1 MTLEA
6 QHVSFS
12 IHDQRI
18 LHEVSIQIKEKQFV
32 GLIGPN
38 GSGKSTLL
46 KNMYRLLKPESG
58 TILLNEKDILQQ
70 SSKSIAKNLA
80 VVSQETPVL
89 FDFQVIDLVSMGRT
103 PHKKLFELDHE
114 DDFRIVKEALSQTGI
129 AHLETRSFGS
139 LSGGEKKR
147 VMVARA
153 LAQQAQVII
162 LDEPT
167 NHLDIQHQLQLM
179 DLIQTLH
186 LTVVAALHDLNIAA
200 MYCDTIYV
208 LQQGRIVH
216 YGTPEEVLTPALLWE
231 VFGVHADIQMHHLTG
246 RPYLTYVSEQFTKI
260 APKETSTLQTT

>member
-6 QHVSFS
+6 RQVSYS
-12 IHDQRI
+12 IQDQRI
-18 LHEVSIQIKEKQFV
+18 LHEVSMQIREQQFV

-46 KNMYRLLKPESG
+46 KNMYRLLKPENG
-58 TILLNEKDILQQ
+58 TVLLNEQDIFKQ
-70 SSKSIAKNLA
+70 SSKNIAKNLA

-89 FDFQVIDLVSMGRT
+89 FDFTVHDLVSMGRT
-103 PHKKLFELDHE
+103 PHKKLLELDQE
-114 DDFRIVKEALSQTGI
+114 RDFQIVKDALNQTGI
-129 AHLETRSFGS
+129 THLEKRSFGS

-153 LAQQAQVII
+153 LAQQAQILI

-200 MYCDTIYV
+200 MYCDQIYV
-208 LQQGRIVH
+208 LQKGQIVCS
-216 YGTPEEVLTPALLWE
+216 GTPEEVLTPALLQD
-231 VFGVHADIQMHHLTG
+231 VFGVYADIQTHPITG
-246 RPYLTYVSEQFTKI
+246 KPYLTYVSEQYTKI
-260 APKETSTLQTT
+260 LK

>member
-6 QHVSFS
+6 RQVSYS
-12 IHDQRI
+12 IQDQRI
-18 LHEVSIQIKEKQFV
+18 LHEVSMQIREQQFV

-46 KNMYRLLKPESG
+46 KNMYRLLKPEHG
-58 TILLNEKDILQQ
+58 TVLLNEQDIFKQ
-70 SSKSIAKNLA
+70 SSKNIAKNLA

-89 FDFQVIDLVSMGRT
+89 FDFTVHDLVSMGRT
-103 PHKKLFELDHE
+103 PHKKLLELDQE
-114 DDFRIVKEALSQTGI
+114 RDFQIVKDALNQTGI
-129 AHLETRSFGS
+129 THLEKRSFGS

-153 LAQQAQVII
+153 LAQQAQILI

-200 MYCDTIYV
+200 MYCDQIYV
-208 LQQGRIVH
+208 LQKGQIVCS
-216 YGTPEEVLTPALLWE
+216 GTPEEVLTPALLQD
-231 VFGVHADIQMHHLTG
+231 VFGVYADIQTHPLTG
-246 RPYLTYVSEQFTKI
+246 KPYLTYVSEQYTKI
-260 APKETSTLQTT
+260 LK

>member
-6 QHVSFS
+6 RQVSYS
-12 IHDQRI
+12 IQDQRI
-18 LHEVSIQIKEKQFV
+18 LHEVSMQIREQQFV

-46 KNMYRLLKPESG
+46 KNMYRLLKPEHG
-58 TILLNEKDILQQ
+58 TVLLNEQDIFKQ
-70 SSKSIAKNLA
+70 SSKNIAKNLA

-89 FDFQVIDLVSMGRT
+89 FDFTVHDLVSMGRT
-103 PHKKLFELDHE
+103 PHKKLLELDQE
-114 DDFRIVKEALSQTGI
+114 RDFQIVKDALNQTGI
-129 AHLETRSFGS
+129 THLEKRSFGS

-153 LAQQAQVII
+153 LAQQAQILI

-200 MYCDTIYV
+200 MYCDQIYV
-208 LQQGRIVH
+208 LQQGQIVCS
-216 YGTPEEVLTPALLWE
+216 GTPEEVLTPALLQD
-231 VFGVHADIQMHHLTG
+231 VFGVYADIQTHPLTG
-246 RPYLTYVSEQFTKI
+246 KPYLTYVSEQYTKI
-260 APKETSTLQTT
+260 LKY

>member
-6 QHVSFS
+6 RQVSYS
-12 IHDQRI
+12 IQDQRI
-18 LHEVSIQIKEKQFV
+18 LHEVSMQIREQQFV

-46 KNMYRLLKPESG
+46 KNMYRLLKPENG
-58 TILLNEKDILQQ
+58 TVLLNEQDIFKQ
-70 SSKSIAKNLA
+70 SSKNIAKNLA

-89 FDFQVIDLVSMGRT
+89 FDFTVHDLVSMGRT
-103 PHKKLFELDHE
+103 PHKKLLELDQE
-114 DDFRIVKEALSQTGI
+114 RDFQIVKDALNQTGI
-129 AHLETRSFGS
+129 THLEKRSFGS

-153 LAQQAQVII
+153 LAQQAQILI

-200 MYCDTIYV
+200 MYCDQIYV
-208 LQQGRIVH
+208 LQKGQIVCS
-216 YGTPEEVLTPALLWE
+216 GTPEEVLTPALLQD
-231 VFGVHADIQMHHLTG
+231 VFGVYADIQTHPLTG
-246 RPYLTYVSEQFTKI
+246 KPYLTYVSEQYTKI
-260 APKETSTLQTT
+260 LKY

>member
-6 QHVSFS
+6 KHVSFS
-12 IHDQRI
+12 IQDQRI
-18 LHEVSIQIKEKQFV
+18 LEEVSVQIKAKQLV

-58 TILLNEKDILQQ
+58 TVLLNEQDILKQ
-70 SSKSIAKNLA
+70 STRVIAKKLA
-80 VVSQETPVL
+80 AVSQETPVL
-89 FDFQVIDLVSMGRT
+89 FDFNVRDLVSMGRT
-103 PHKKLFELDHE
+103 PHKKLFEMDNKE
-114 DDFRIVKEALSQTGI
+114 DLTIVNEALAQTGI
-129 AHLETRSFGS
+129 AHLETRSFSS

-153 LAQQAQVII
+153 LAQQAQVLI

-186 LTVVAALHDLNIAA
+186 LTVVAALHDLNMAA
-200 MYCDTIYV
+200 MYCDYIYV

-216 YGTPEEVLTPALLWE
+216 YGTPEEVLTPELLRD
-231 VFGVHADIQMHHLTG
+231 VFGVYADIQTHPLTG
-246 RPYLTYVSEQFTKI
+246 KPYLIYLSASHSHNSETI
-260 APKETSTLQTT
+260 

>member
-6 QHVSFS
+6 RQVSYS
-12 IHDQRI
+12 IQDQRI
-18 LHEVSIQIKEKQFV
+18 LHEVSMQIREQQFV

-46 KNMYRLLKPESG
+46 KNMYRLLKPENG
-58 TILLNEKDILQQ
+58 TVLLNEQDIFKQ
-70 SSKSIAKNLA
+70 SSKNIAKNLA

-89 FDFQVIDLVSMGRT
+89 FDFTVHDLVSMGRT
-103 PHKKLFELDHE
+103 PHKKLLELDQE
-114 DDFRIVKEALSQTGI
+114 RDFQIVKDALNQTGI
-129 AHLETRSFGS
+129 THLEKRSFSS

-153 LAQQAQVII
+153 LAQQAQILI

-200 MYCDTIYV
+200 MYCDQIYV
-208 LQQGRIVH
+208 LQKGQIVCS
-216 YGTPEEVLTPALLWE
+216 GTPEEVLTPALLQD
-231 VFGVHADIQMHHLTG
+231 VFGVYADIQTHPLTG
-246 RPYLTYVSEQFTKI
+246 KPYLTYVSEQYTKI
-260 APKETSTLQTT
+260 LK

>member
-6 QHVSFS
+6 RQVSYS
-12 IHDQRI
+12 IQDQRI
-18 LHEVSIQIKEKQFV
+18 LHEVSMQIREQQFV

-46 KNMYRLLKPESG
+46 KNMYRLLKPENG
-58 TILLNEKDILQQ
+58 TVLLNEQDIFKQ
-70 SSKSIAKNLA
+70 SSKNIAKNLA

-89 FDFQVIDLVSMGRT
+89 FDFTVHDLVSMGRT
-103 PHKKLFELDHE
+103 PHKKLLELDQE
-114 DDFRIVKEALSQTGI
+114 RDFQIVKDALNQTGI
-129 AHLETRSFGS
+129 SHLEKRSFSS

-153 LAQQAQVII
+153 LAQQAQILI

-200 MYCDTIYV
+200 MYCDQIYV
-208 LQQGRIVH
+208 LQQGHIVCS
-216 YGTPEEVLTPALLWE
+216 GTPEEVFTPTILQD
-231 VFGVHADIQMHHLTG
+231 VFGVYADIQTHPLTG
-246 RPYLTYVSEQFTKI
+246 KPYLTYVSEQYTKNI
-260 APKETSTLQTT
+260 LKYR

>member
-6 QHVSFS
+6 KQVSFS
-12 IHDQRI
+12 IYDQRI
-18 LHEVSIQIKEKQFV
+18 LHEVSVKIREKQFV

-58 TILLNEKDILQQ
+58 TVLLNEQDILKQ
-70 SSKSIAKNLA
+70 SSKAIAKNLA

-89 FDFQVIDLVSMGRT
+89 FDFTVNDLVSMGRT
-103 PHKKLFELDHE
+103 PHKKLLEFDQEQ
-114 DDFRIVKEALSQTGI
+114 DFQIVKDALKQTGI
-129 AHLETRSFGS
+129 LHLAKRSFSS

-153 LAQQAQVII
+153 LAQQAQVLI

-200 MYCDTIYV
+200 MYCDQIYV
-208 LQQGRIVH
+208 TARTHCLPWYTR
-216 YGTPEEVLTPALLWE
+216 
-231 VFGVHADIQMHHLTG
+231 
-246 RPYLTYVSEQFTKI
+246 RSTYTIIAARSIWSICRYSNTFTDR
-260 APKETSTLQTT
+260 

>member
-6 QHVSFS
+6 RQVSYS
-12 IHDQRI
+12 IQDQRI
-18 LHEVSIQIKEKQFV
+18 LHEVSMQIREQQFV

-46 KNMYRLLKPESG
+46 KNMYRLLKPENG
-58 TILLNEKDILQQ
+58 TVLLNEQDIFKQ
-70 SSKSIAKNLA
+70 SSKNIAKNLA

-89 FDFQVIDLVSMGRT
+89 FDFTVHDLVSMGRT
-103 PHKKLFELDHE
+103 PHKKLLELDQE
-114 DDFRIVKEALSQTGI
+114 RDFQIVKDALNQTGI
-129 AHLETRSFGS
+129 THLEKRSFSS

-153 LAQQAQVII
+153 LAQQAQILI

-200 MYCDTIYV
+200 MYCDQIYV
-208 LQQGRIVH
+208 LQQGQIVCS
-216 YGTPEEVLTPALLWE
+216 GTPEEVLTPALLQD
-231 VFGVHADIQMHHLTG
+231 VFGVYADIQTHPITG
-246 RPYLTYVSEQFTKI
+246 KPYLTYVSEQYTKI
-260 APKETSTLQTT
+260 LK

>member
-6 QHVSFS
+6 RQVSYS
-12 IHDQRI
+12 IQDQRI
-18 LHEVSIQIKEKQFV
+18 LHEVSMQIREQQFV

-46 KNMYRLLKPESG
+46 KNMYRLLKPENG
-58 TILLNEKDILQQ
+58 TVLLNEQDIFKQ
-70 SSKSIAKNLA
+70 SSKNIAKNLA

-89 FDFQVIDLVSMGRT
+89 FDFTVHDLVSMGRT
-103 PHKKLFELDHE
+103 PHKKLLELDQE
-114 DDFRIVKEALSQTGI
+114 RDFQIVKDALNQTGI
-129 AHLETRSFGS
+129 THLEKRSFSS

-153 LAQQAQVII
+153 LAQQAQILI

-200 MYCDTIYV
+200 MYCDQIYV
-208 LQQGRIVH
+208 LQKGQIVCS
-216 YGTPEEVLTPALLWE
+216 GTPEEVLTPALLQD
-231 VFGVHADIQMHHLTG
+231 VFGVYADIQTHPITG
-246 RPYLTYVSEQFTKI
+246 KPYLTYVSEQYTKI
-260 APKETSTLQTT
+260 LK

>member
-6 QHVSFS
+6 KQVSFS
-12 IHDQRI
+12 MHDQQI
-18 LHEVSIQIKEKQFV
+18 LHEVSIRIKEKQFV

-58 TILLNEKDILQQ
+58 TVLLNEKDILKQ

-89 FDFQVIDLVSMGRT
+89 FDFQVQDLVSMGRT

-114 DDFRIVKEALSQTGI
+114 DDFKIVREALFQTGI
-129 AHLETRSFGS
+129 GHLETRSFSS

-200 MYCDTIYV
+200 MYCDYIYV
-208 LQQGRIVH
+208 LQQGRIVCH
-216 YGTPEEVLTPALLWE
+216 GTPEEVLTPALLRE
-231 VFGVHADIQMHHLTG
+231 VFGVYADIQIHHLTG
-246 RPYLTYVSEQFTKI
+246 KPYLTYVSEQFTKKTL
-260 APKETSTLQTT
+260 KEPSI